1 MGDLEKLVAELRDAL
16 AKATPGPWGVD
27 SAYDDDAVYS
37 GGGGCGRGFKNFFI
51 GAEVRGKWATLLD
64 SVNSDEKLIDEEYDE
79 DGKSAWDEIG
89 RNNANFVAIA
99 RNNLPALLDALSAK
113 DAEITSLRAEVE
125 RMREANVALKAEVV
139 LWAQTATRFENAAT
153 KALRELARRDE
164 VLAFDPTAFPGMEE
178 AAIKWAN
185 HIAGERGKKPN
196 LPDPVAVLEMCADI
210 ARAALGGTDGE

>member
-125 RMREANVALKAEVV
+125 RMREALGEVA
-139 LWAQTATRFENAAT
+139 AQNDLSGCAD
-153 KALRELARRDE
+153 DE
-164 VLAFDPTAFPGMEE
+164 IESRA
-178 AAIKWAN
+178 
-185 HIAGERGKKPN
+185 RGK
-196 LPDPVAVLEMCADI
+196 LYDCELL